1 MRQTRLDDFLQLEV
15 HNKELK
21 KEIKEELK
29 KNKDKDKLLFQQNK
43 MAALGEML
51 GNISHQWRQ
60 PLM

>member
-1 MRQTRLDDFLQLEV
+1 MKQTKLDDFIQFDEHTKELEKKV
-15 HNKELK
+15 EKEVEKNKE
-21 KEIKEELK
+21 
-29 KNKDKDKLLFQQNK
+29 KDKLIFQQNK

>member
-43 MAALGEML
+43 MAALG
-51 GNISHQWRQ
+51 
-60 PLM
+60 